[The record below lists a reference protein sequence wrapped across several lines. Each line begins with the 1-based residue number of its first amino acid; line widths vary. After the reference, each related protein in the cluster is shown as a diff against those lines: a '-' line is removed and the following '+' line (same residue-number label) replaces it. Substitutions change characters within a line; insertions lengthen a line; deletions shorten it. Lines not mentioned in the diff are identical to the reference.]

1 MKVNLNSPVLNRNY
15 AMHSDRLLCWNSRL

>member
-15 AMHSDRLLCWNSRL
+15 AMHSDRLLC